1 MLDLLQEM
9 TDVDALDESEE
20 GAAMLI
26 DSLVRIIIE
35 DYRFQFI
42 GTLYASRH
50 HCSVYVRKTELK
62 FVISCLGF
70 IPEYLLFAQ

>member
-20 GAAMLI
+20 GAATLI
-26 DSLVRIIIE
+26 DSLVRIFE
-35 DYRFQFI
+35 DYHFQFI
-42 GTLYASRH
+42 GTLYASRY